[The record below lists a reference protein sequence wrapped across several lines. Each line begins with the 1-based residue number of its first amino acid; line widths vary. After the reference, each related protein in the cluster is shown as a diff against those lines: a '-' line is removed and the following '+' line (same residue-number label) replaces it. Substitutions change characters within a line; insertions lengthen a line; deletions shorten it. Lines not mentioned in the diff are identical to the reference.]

1 MKKKNVDQKV
11 IRAISI
17 GLSAVMAFTP
27 ITAMAEEGATVS
39 GGDAESSQE
48 ETTVKS
54 EQSVESRENEEQ
66 VADKVEEV
74 KEDYSE
80 TAEKEKDNL
89 SDAEAGD
96 YAEVVGNVSD
106 ILEDVKD
113 LNDKND
119 EAADK
124 KQQYEE
130 KLDTAEDAVKK
141 AEEAVGEGENSVG
154 EKVDSANQV
163 TGELAENAKDAAE
176 DAKTAESKTDA
187 EDAAKK
193 AEDAADAA
201 ELVDAAA
208 QEQLNQVQQ
217 GVAEAEEAVEAA
229 SNAYQAAKSTAEDA
243 QKELASLLE
252 ENGLTG
258 LEDIY
263 TTDEAG
269 NLVLSDKLDGNVA
282 AAIQAALEICEAAK
296 RELDSAEADL
306 AQNKQSFAG
315 KIQELQEEIKNLE
328 GQSYWDATK
337 TMNEYLIR
345 YAMAEDEDI
354 DSDSI
359 TFGKWYVNNATSK
372 GYENENYVSVTF
384 RQSKKDAEGNYVL
397 DAEGNRVYEEV
408 TKYYNYHK
416 EDKTVNSKNEEK
428 TIFVVEKKQET
439 ATKTVTDKEAYTENY
454 LENEKGSR
462 LESEEDEEGNLSYKI
477 VKSDSDGNKTGEK
490 VDSKVVTVAKG
501 EDKAS
506 QAVLGK
512 EIQQTSDIREEDV
525 LQKETTG
532 NAANGSTTEKKLVEN
547 TGNVTYE
554 YTTVTVV
561 DEYGTKN
568 EKRDSEEYYYKSDAK
583 KYIQN
588 AFGQENT
595 IVVISYNQE
604 IDGKLFH
611 STEHKLTY
619 SSYEEFLKNYDS
631 DVKGLKEGTL
641 WTYKVTVYDVLT
653 DYDNILASHEEEAV
667 IETVTADIANT
678 TNTTTTTVTKGSGEK
693 VKGDKKSSVSSA
705 DDDVRN
711 KLVASYE
718 EQYEG
723 YTVSMGSYN
732 GWDGKGT
739 FTLTSPDGLIT
750 IEVSYNIDTK
760 LSGLGFKSSVTHD
773 YKKTEM
779 TKASSEETVNEV
791 VSRKT
796 YLANVF
802 TNGSIDHAAI
812 THEEEYTYWK
822 ENEDALIRESSVDF
836 TEYQEYLEAREEAE
850 KKNTAAKTLYEK
862 LLTALNRL
870 TDLKAAESVDNSRL
884 LAAQN
889 RVDSLK
895 NAYEKASGEAEEAT
909 KNAEEARKAAEEAR
923 NAAENWQGNEDGGNG
938 GESGNGSG
946 SESGNG
952 GESGNGSGSA
962 SGNGGESGTDSEAGT
977 DEDAE
982 DDGDNDEIGNG
993 AGTTVTTPILAAGNV
1008 QTANTV
1014 TNAQAAQQTSVQEQ
1028 VTVIE
1033 EEQTPLAAAPESA
1046 EKTETTA
1053 TAVAEDAITIA
1064 DETAPL
1070 ADIVVDSQKEKIS
1083 WWWLLIIVV
1092 LGATGREMYKKH
1104 MQKKE
1109 LAENGRE
1116 KEN

>member
-1 MKKKNVDQKV
+1 MKKKSADQKV

-54 EQSVESRENEEQ
+54 EQSAESRENEEQ

-89 SDAEAGD
+89 SDAEAGK

-141 AEEAVGEGENSVG
+141 AEDAVGEGENSVG

-176 DAKTAESKTDA
+176 DAKTAESKADA

-229 SNAYQAAKSTAEDA
+229 SNAYQAAKSAAEDA

-269 NLVLSDKLDGNVA
+269 NLVLSDTLDGNVA

-296 RELDSAEADL
+296 QELDSAEADL

-345 YAMAEDEDI
+345 YAMAEDKDI

-359 TFGKWYVNNATSK
+359 TFGEWYVNNATSN

-384 RQSKKDAEGNYVL
+384 RQAKKDAEGNYVL
-397 DAEGNRVYEEV
+397 DEEGNRVYEEV

-439 ATKTVTDKEAYTENY
+439 ATKTVTDEEAYTENY

-462 LESEEDEEGNLSYKI
+462 LESEEDEDGNLSYKI
-477 VKSDSDGNKTGEK
+477 VKSDSDGNKTEEK
-490 VDSKVVTVAKG
+490 VDSRVVTVAKG

-506 QAVLGK
+506 PWK
-512 EIQQTSDIREEDV
+512 
-525 LQKETTG
+525 G
-532 NAANGSTTEKKLVEN
+532 NP
-547 TGNVTYE
+547 
-554 YTTVTVV
+554 
-561 DEYGTKN
+561 
-568 EKRDSEEYYYKSDAK
+568 
-583 KYIQN
+583 
-588 AFGQENT
+588 
-595 IVVISYNQE
+595 
-604 IDGKLFH
+604 
-611 STEHKLTY
+611 
-619 SSYEEFLKNYDS
+619 
-631 DVKGLKEGTL
+631 
-641 WTYKVTVYDVLT
+641 
-653 DYDNILASHEEEAV
+653 
-667 IETVTADIANT
+667 AD
-678 TNTTTTTVTKGSGEK
+678 
-693 VKGDKKSSVSSA
+693 
-705 DDDVRN
+705 
-711 KLVASYE
+711 
-718 EQYEG
+718 Q
-723 YTVSMGSYN
+723 
-732 GWDGKGT
+732 
-739 FTLTSPDGLIT
+739 
-750 IEVSYNIDTK
+750 
-760 LSGLGFKSSVTHD
+760 
-773 YKKTEM
+773 
-779 TKASSEETVNEV
+779 
-791 VSRKT
+791 
-796 YLANVF
+796 
-802 TNGSIDHAAI
+802 
-812 THEEEYTYWK
+812 
-822 ENEDALIRESSVDF
+822 
-836 TEYQEYLEAREEAE
+836 
-850 KKNTAAKTLYEK
+850 
-862 LLTALNRL
+862 
-870 TDLKAAESVDNSRL
+870 
-884 LAAQN
+884 
-889 RVDSLK
+889 
-895 NAYEKASGEAEEAT
+895 
-909 KNAEEARKAAEEAR
+909 
-923 NAAENWQGNEDGGNG
+923 
-938 GESGNGSG
+938 
-946 SESGNG
+946 
-952 GESGNGSGSA
+952 
-962 SGNGGESGTDSEAGT
+962 
-977 DEDAE
+977 
-982 DDGDNDEIGNG
+982 
-993 AGTTVTTPILAAGNV
+993 
-1008 QTANTV
+1008 
-1014 TNAQAAQQTSVQEQ
+1014 
-1028 VTVIE
+1028 
-1033 EEQTPLAAAPESA
+1033 
-1046 EKTETTA
+1046 
-1053 TAVAEDAITIA
+1053 
-1064 DETAPL
+1064 
-1070 ADIVVDSQKEKIS
+1070 
-1083 WWWLLIIVV
+1083 
-1092 LGATGREMYKKH
+1092 
-1104 MQKKE
+1104 
-1109 LAENGRE
+1109 
-1116 KEN
+1116 